1 MPVKTSRDSFSIV
14 FVTAPDLKN
23 ARKLARAALNARL
36 IACAN
41 IVPKIESHYWWRGK
55 IETGSEILLIFKTVS
70 ARLGAL
76 EKLVLKLHPYET
88 PEFIALPLSGG
99 NRRYLQWLRS
109 SCAEIS
115 G

>member
-1 MPVKTSRDSFSIV
+1 VKTSRTSFFIV
-14 FVTAPDLKN
+14 FVTAPDLMTG
-23 ARKLARAALNARL
+23 RMLAQAALKARL

-41 IVPKIESHYWWRGK
+41 IVSKIESHYWWQGK
-55 IETGSEILLIFKTVS
+55 IEKGAEILLIFKTTAS
-70 ARLGAL
+70 RLVAL

-88 PEFIALPLSGG
+88 PEFVALPLSGG

-109 SCAEIS
+109 SCTEIA